1 MPEHFSR
8 GLEPSE
14 RQPGVVAYFFSAA
27 PSIFSPP
34 RWMSFPAPATVL
46 QPAESAAI
54 ESNMTRKTLFFI
66 NISCLSV
73 GTEVSIP
80 QRPQF
85 AQGRPDGQPQARS
98 GPDASPPP
106 VTAPTP
112 GPAFEAAHYLAR
124 L

>member
-14 RQPGVVAYFFSAA
+14 RQPVWMAYFFSAA

-54 ESNMTRKTLFFI
+54 ESIMTRKTLFFI
-66 NISCLSV
+66 NISCLGV
-73 GTEVSIP
+73 ETEARIP
-80 QRPQF
+80 QSPRF
-85 AQGRPDGQPQARS
+85 AQGRTSPEGPAGRRARRH
-98 GPDASPPP
+98 PY
-106 VTAPTP
+106 VTAPAP
-112 GPAFEAAHYLAR
+112 HPAFAPAFQWVL